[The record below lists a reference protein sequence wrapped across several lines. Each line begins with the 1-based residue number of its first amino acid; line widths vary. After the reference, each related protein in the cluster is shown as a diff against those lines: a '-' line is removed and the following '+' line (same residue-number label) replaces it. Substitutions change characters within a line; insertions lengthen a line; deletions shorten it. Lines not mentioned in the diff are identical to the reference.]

1 MTHVEQSTCEM
12 MADKRVAVSELA
24 EWYRLAIE
32 SSFEHD
38 RFTLLPS
45 YTACVKL
52 FDQAQ
57 QNVRWLREAA
67 EAVTDSAPLPREIRQ
82 IAACGSA
89 KTMSEL
95 FQELKQKF
103 E

>member
-1 MTHVEQSTCEM
+1 M
-12 MADKRVAVSELA
+12 MADKRVTVSELA

-38 RFTLLPS
+38 RFTPLPS
-45 YTACVKL
+45 YTVCVKL

-57 QNVRWLREAA
+57 QNIRWLREAA
-67 EAVTDSAPLPREIRQ
+67 EVVTDSAPLPREIKQ

-95 FQELKQKF
+95 FQELKQNF
-103 E
+103 G